1 MLYPL
6 SLIYR
11 KLSLSKLRRDEK
23 NQVHAAVPVISV
35 GNIVS
40 GGSGKTPLTIS
51 LVKMLKEAG
60 IKAAISHRGYKGKYE
75 HSLHIVRATEG
86 LIDTAAELGD
96 KAYMLATQ
104 LPETPVAVG
113 KNRKSAISA
122 LLKRY
127 PEIQVVIL
135 DDALQNRRLY
145 HDLDIVSFNLEQG
158 VGNGWMIPAGYLR
171 EPLSSLQKT
180 YVAVINS
187 KQAEADFAPFRKK
200 LHRYCDQVFCAT
212 VKPLGIMSSSGD
224 TINVDSIGKAA
235 LISAIADPASFENF
249 ARQMDIKIEKHFIYP
264 DHYSYQDN
272 EEIRKL
278 ISWCH
283 DHQISHLIC
292 TQKDLMKLEPN
303 KDLRPL
309 LAYIPIMMQFENR
322 NDIKNLVLK
331 VLNFNNMEIKI

>member
-6 SLIYR
+6 SLVYR
-11 KLSLSKLRRDEK
+11 KLSLSKMQRDEK
-23 NQVHAAVPVISV
+23 RQVHAAVPVISV

-51 LVKMLKEAG
+51 LVKMLGEAG

-75 HSLHIVRATEG
+75 HSLHIVRAKEG

-96 KAYMLATQ
+96 EAYMLATQ

-113 KNRKSAISA
+113 KNRKLAILA

-171 EPLSSLQKT
+171 EPLSSLQKS

-187 KQAEADFAPFRKK
+187 KQPTANFAPFRKK
-200 LHRYCDQVFCAT
+200 LQTYCDQVFCST
-212 VKPLGIMSSSGD
+212 VKPLGILDSSGD
-224 TINVDSIGKAA
+224 SINPDSISKAA

-249 ARQMDIKIEKHFIYP
+249 ARQMDLKIAKHFIYP

-272 EEIRKL
+272 EEIQKL
-278 ISWCH
+278 IAWCSE
-283 DHQISHLIC
+283 HQITHLIC
-292 TQKDLMKLEPN
+292 TQKDLMKLEPY
-303 KDLRPL
+303 KELRPL

-322 NDIKNLVLK
+322 DDFKDMILRDLR
-331 VLNFNNMEIKI
+331 FKI